1 MASSVGS
8 SGSALKYSFNGPMYN
23 SNGTPI
29 SRTEAFDRSTN
40 SIVHGVVNGNLPASA
55 GSGTSAASVSQTQD
69 VPSSLG
75 DYMSWINELTDR
87 NTARSEAQAAELR
100 DWQSQ
105 QNQIAMQFN
114 SAEAAKNRDWQKMMS
129 DTAHQREVRDLQA
142 AGLNP
147 VLSAMG
153 GNGASVT
160 SGATA
165 SGVTSAGAKGEVDT
179 SASSALVGIL
189 GSLLTAQT
197 ELEMQRN
204 TAQNNM
210 AIAEKQNATSELV
223 ARLYTEQSRE
233 ASQLAAVTGLQ
244 QAQISAATSELVS
257 RISANASYYSS
268 NVAKQNAILQ
278 TEAQKVVAG
287 MNVDASKYN
296 TTVNGLVNLAQ
307 QQMSYDIADLTSGR
321 SASSAMDVAKEN
333 HANSQM
339 GTLYN
344 IWKTGTDILS
354 GKFTGFGSSG
364 QSWSSGHRGG
374 GFSK

>member
-1 MASSVGS
+1 MAAMSYYDF
-8 SGSALKYSFNGPMYN
+8 L
-23 SNGTPI
+23 
-29 SRTEAFDRSTN
+29 
-40 SIVHGVVNGNLPASA
+40 NLPASEVPNVGTTG
-55 GSGTSAASVSQTQD
+55 GSGTSASSVARTS
-69 VPSSLG
+69 PSSGGSSSSLSS
-75 DYMSWINELTDR
+75 DMSAYMKWINELTDR

-100 DWQSQ
+100 DWQEQ
-105 QNQIAMQFN
+105 QNRIAMEFN
-114 SAEAAKNRDWQKMMS
+114 SAEAAKNRDWQQMMS

-165 SGVTSAGAKGEVDT
+165 SGVTSSGAKGDVDT

-189 GSLLTAQT
+189 GSLLSAQT

-233 ASQLAAVTGLQ
+233 ASQLAAATDLQ
-244 QAQISAATSELVS
+244 QSQISAAVSELVS

-287 MNVDASKYN
+287 MNLEGSKYASN
-296 TTVNGLVNLAQ
+296 TSRLNTIANGLVNLAQ
-307 QQMSYDIADLTSGR
+307 QRMQYSIADLTSGR
-321 SASSAMDVAKEN
+321 SMTSAMNVAQEN
-333 HANSQM
+333 HWNSLFGFSKAMADQI
-339 GTLYN
+339 TSA
-344 IWKTGTDILS
+344 LS
-354 GKFTGFGSSG
+354 GKSYGSSG
-364 QSWSSGHRGG
+364 AYNTRSG
-374 GFSK
+374 K